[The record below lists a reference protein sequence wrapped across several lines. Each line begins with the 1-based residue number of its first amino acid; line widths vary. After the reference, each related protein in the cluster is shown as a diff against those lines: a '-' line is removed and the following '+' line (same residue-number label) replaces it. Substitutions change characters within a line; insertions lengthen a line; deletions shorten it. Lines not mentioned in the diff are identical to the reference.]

1 MPHTRVARLPF
12 PLQARFTRQ
21 NWLLSGGGMLLNGAV
36 AATAAYVL
44 GLALESVLHVPKDG
58 V

>member
-1 MPHTRVARLPF
+1 MPF